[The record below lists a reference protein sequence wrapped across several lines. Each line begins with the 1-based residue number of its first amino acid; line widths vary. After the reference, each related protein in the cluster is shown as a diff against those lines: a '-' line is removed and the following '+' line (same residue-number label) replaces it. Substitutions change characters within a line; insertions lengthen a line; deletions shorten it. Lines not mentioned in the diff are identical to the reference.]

1 MVADLTIVRV
11 IVTVISMAEEDTHI
25 VIDTLTVD
33 LVKVITAIGSCILF
47 LIPIILSIISILVTT
62 DEIFEDPSSLSWW

>member
-25 VIDTLTVD
+25 VIDILTVD

-47 LIPIILSIISILVTT
+47 GIPIILSTISILVTT